1 MINNEFVDISQQTHQ
16 QTNMAKY
23 TFYIQY
29 IYVYREIDN

>member
-1 MINNEFVDISQQTHQ
+1 MINNEFVDIYQQTHQ

-23 TFYIQY
+23 IFYIQY

>member
-1 MINNEFVDISQQTHQ
+1 MISNEFVDIYQQTHQ